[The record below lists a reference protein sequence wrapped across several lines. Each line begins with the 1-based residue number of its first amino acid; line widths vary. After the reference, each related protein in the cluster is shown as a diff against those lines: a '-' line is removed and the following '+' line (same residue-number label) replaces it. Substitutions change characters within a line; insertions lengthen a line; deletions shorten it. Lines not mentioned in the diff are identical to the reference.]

1 MIGIRTQDA
10 RFEALSLA
18 RRIILEISI
27 QSGHGNLRI
36 RLIGAQKRRQR
47 LIRPRGGRRWGGG
60 PGGYL
65 RRFRRRRHHGGWWR
79 QPTFLGSWGYWP
91 RWYQYWPL
99 PCNCKRGCT
108 PDGCAV
114 PGTGPDD
121 CVWASDCNC
130 CGNVYY

>member
-1 MIGIRTQDA
+1 MDGILFSERYMKTSSLL
-10 RFEALSLA
+10 ALGVLFLLICGCLSHGLLESFRGRG
-18 RRIILEISI
+18 RR
-27 QSGHGNLRI
+27 GGFR
-36 RLIGAQKRRQR
+36 
-47 LIRPRGGRRWGGG
+47 RGGRRWGGG
-60 PGGYL
+60 PRGYL
-65 RRFRRRRHHGGWWR
+65 RRFRRRHHGGWWR

>member
-1 MIGIRTQDA
+1 LLESFRGRG
-10 RFEALSLA
+10 
-18 RRIILEISI
+18 RR
-27 QSGHGNLRI
+27 GGFR
-36 RLIGAQKRRQR
+36 
-47 LIRPRGGRRWGGG
+47 RGGRRWGGG

-65 RRFRRRRHHGGWWR
+65 RRFRRRHHGGWWR